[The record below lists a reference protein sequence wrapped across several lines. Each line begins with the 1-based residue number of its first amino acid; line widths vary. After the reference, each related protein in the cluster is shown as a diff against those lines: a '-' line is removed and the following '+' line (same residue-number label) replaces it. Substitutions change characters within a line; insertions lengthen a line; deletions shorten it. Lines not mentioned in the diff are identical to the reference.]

1 MVRVPH
7 HDPEHGGSIFLTT
20 LSLSMGRRVRVAV
33 RPIRQAHGPE
43 ALEGQAHRPEEDRG
57 EDSRA
62 AREKSTSGGVLRRY
76 VGATPLGARMILVAI
91 ECNYPKRLLKA
102 GWRHMSLFQQPARRQ

>member
-20 LSLSMGRRVRVAV
+20 LSLSMGRRIRV
-33 RPIRQAHGPE
+33 
-43 ALEGQAHRPEEDRG
+43 

-62 AREKSTSGGVLRRY
+62 AREKSTSGGVLGRY
-76 VGATPLGARMILVAI
+76 VGATPLGVGMIPAAL
-91 ECNYPKRLLKA
+91 ERNYPKRLLTA
-102 GWRHMSLFQQPARRQ
+102 DRWHMILFQQAVRRGCHG

>member
-7 HDPEHGGSIFLTT
+7 HDPEHG
-20 LSLSMGRRVRVAV
+20 RRVMVAV
-33 RPIRQAHGPE
+33 RPIRRAHGPE

-62 AREKSTSGGVLRRY
+62 ARDELTSGGVLRRY
-76 VGATPLGARMILVAI
+76 VGATLLRAGKFPRPIKRHF
-91 ECNYPKRLLKA
+91 YKRLLEA
-102 GWRHMSLFQQPARRQ
+102 GCWHMSFFP

>member
-20 LSLSMGRRVRVAV
+20 LSLSMGRRVMVAV
-33 RPIRQAHGPE
+33 R
-43 ALEGQAHRPEEDRG
+43 QAHRPEEDRE

-62 AREKSTSGGVLRRY
+62 ARLKLSYQPSALNFL
-76 VGATPLGARMILVAI
+76 AAN
-91 ECNYPKRLLKA
+91 CLLPPVCLI
-102 GWRHMSLFQQPARRQ
+102 S